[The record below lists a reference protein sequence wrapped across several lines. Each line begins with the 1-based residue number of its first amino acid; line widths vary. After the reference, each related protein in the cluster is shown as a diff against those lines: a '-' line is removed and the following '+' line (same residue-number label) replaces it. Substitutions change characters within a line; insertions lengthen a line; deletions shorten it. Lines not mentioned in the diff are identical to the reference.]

1 MFGRLLSFLRF
12 SFSHTKEADF
22 CSLSLPLDRIQLLH
36 RSNSRLQ
43 SYRISPLTRHTPILE
58 TRQPASCAADCY
70 FSISEQQFNDPSTL
84 QLIES
89 SSPGCGTCPG
99 HNCTG
104 KADATITSLD
114 GKTQW
119 IYEYWVR
126 HPLILPNS

>member
-1 MFGRLLSFLRF
+1 MRITFLLASLLS
-12 SFSHTKEADF
+12 T
-22 CSLSLPLDRIQLLH
+22 LSIVA
-36 RSNSRLQ
+36 
-43 SYRISPLTRHTPILE
+43 TTPILE

-126 HPLILPNS
+126 HCRILDAKSLTSPGAVAASTASPSSRPSSAIHCI

>member
-1 MFGRLLSFLRF
+1 MRLVALFV
-12 SFSHTKEADF
+12 
-22 CSLSLPLDRIQLLH
+22 PLATFVATT
-36 RSNSRLQ
+36 
-43 SYRISPLTRHTPILE
+43 PLLE
-58 TRQPASCAADCY
+58 TRQPASCGADCY
-70 FSISEQQFNDPSTL
+70 FSISEQQFGDPSTL

-119 IYEYWVR
+119 VYEYWASLSSIMCF
-126 HPLILPNS
+126 HPR